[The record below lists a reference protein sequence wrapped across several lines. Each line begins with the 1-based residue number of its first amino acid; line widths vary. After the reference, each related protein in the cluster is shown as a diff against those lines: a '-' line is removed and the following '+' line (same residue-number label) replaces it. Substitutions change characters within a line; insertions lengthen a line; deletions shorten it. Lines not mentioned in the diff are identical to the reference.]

1 MRPVT
6 VSWEPLT
13 LIRNPGWEPRRA
25 LPGLVAV
32 VLMLDL
38 GWALS
43 GVYTGS
49 LAYGL
54 IDEPAHLATCAI
66 ALVVLALAGRTPTR
80 TFAVAALIASVAI
93 DLDHLPQHLGF
104 DFLTAGTSRP
114 YLHCAL
120 AVLVPLAGAIVIRRL
135 RPLLLGVAFGF
146 AAHLARDLVTG
157 PGVALALPFSDASVR
172 LPYVLYAGT
181 LVAVA
186 IACLLPTPRARRP
199 ATPPATDRPR

>member
-1 MRPVT
+1 M
-6 VSWEPLT
+6 
-13 LIRNPGWEPRRA
+13 
-25 LPGLVAV
+25 LVAV
-32 VLMLDL
+32 VLVLDL

-43 GVYTGS
+43 GTYTGS

-54 IDEPAHLATCAI
+54 IDEPAHLATGAI
-66 ALVVLALAGRTPTR
+66 ALIALALVGRPPTR

-120 AVLVPLAGAIVIRRL
+120 AVLVPLLAAIVIPRL

-157 PGVALALPFSDASVR
+157 PGVPLALPLSEASVR
-172 LPYVLYAGT
+172 LPYFLYAGA

-186 IACLLPTPRARRP
+186 IACLLPAPRARRRV
-199 ATPPATDRPR
+199 TPPAPDGPR